1 MTPPTDADLDDMHH
15 AIGRPDGP
23 HVKPYRNRYVIG
35 RETEQAA
42 RMRETTGWEEA
53 GFMNAGKDSVFMVTP
68 EGAKA
73 VWAWLAAKN
82 KAAGLR
88 LYEVAV
94 RNPYDE
100 EPEWFT
106 SSILAKSRA
115 AAKAAVWRKW
125 DGPTWPEFLRLQPR
139 VRLVPPPEP
148 VTEIP
153 F

>member
-35 RETEQAA
+35 RDTAQAA

-68 EGAKA
+68 EGAA
-73 VWAWLAAKN
+73 LVWKWLEAKN

-88 LYEVAV
+88 LYEVGGDGLERRTV
-94 RNPYDE
+94 M
-100 EPEWFT
+100 
-106 SSILAKSRA
+106 AKSHA
-115 AAKAAVWRKW
+115 AAKAEVWREL
-125 DGPTWPEFLRLQPR
+125 DGWTWREFLAMRPTA
-139 VRLVPPPEP
+139 RLVPPPQP

>member
-1 MTPPTDADLDDMHH
+1 MTPPTDSDLDDMHH
-15 AIGRPDGP
+15 ALGRPDGP

-35 RETEQAA
+35 RETEQAG
-42 RMRETTGWEEA
+42 RMRQTTGWEEA

-88 LYEVAV
+88 LYEVGGEGLERRQV
-94 RNPYDE
+94 M
-100 EPEWFT
+100 
-106 SSILAKSRA
+106 AKSHA
-115 AAKAAVWRKW
+115 AAKASVWRDY
-125 DGPTWPEFLRLQPR
+125 DGWTWREFLALKPTA
-139 VRLVPPPEP
+139 RLVPPPEP